1 MFVFQFCFTI
11 TDSKLEKAKEGIKK
25 ETLDFEKEFKKSS
38 SEKLGS
44 KVTSKTTI
52 TNKKSVVILGKKVS
66 ETGTRVVTPPPTT
79 PPVTPPPTTPPVTP
93 PPTTPPVTPPSITP
107 PPPVTPD
114 TPTEGVLGE
123 RREVSPDAAVL
134 GARRRVLGARRG
146 VLGEKR
152 VLGART
158 EDTSNA
164 AGAVGVMLGSVALSG
179 VWMTLRRKK
188 KIQ

>member
-1 MFVFQFCFTI
+1 M
-11 TDSKLEKAKEGIKK
+11 
-25 ETLDFEKEFKKSS
+25 
-38 SEKLGS
+38 
-44 KVTSKTTI
+44 
-52 TNKKSVVILGKKVS
+52 
-66 ETGTRVVTPPPTT
+66 TPE
-79 PPVTPPPTTPPVTP
+79 
-93 PPTTPPVTPPSITP
+93 
-107 PPPVTPD
+107 
-114 TPTEGVLGE
+114 TPTEGVLGA

>member
-1 MFVFQFCFTI
+1 MGV
-11 TDSKLEKAKEGIKK
+11 KLRAHDAELALQVIVIGVRQVVDRKDAQPIESQLGTFADAPKIGHIR
-25 ETLDFEKEFKKSS
+25 DFPNGF
-38 SEKLGS
+38 GD
-44 KVTSKTTI
+44 I
-52 TNKKSVVILGKKVS
+52 
-66 ETGTRVVTPPPTT
+66 R
-79 PPVTPPPTTPPVTP
+79 
-93 PPTTPPVTPPSITP
+93 ITP
-107 PPPVTPD
+107 FRNHIRLM
-114 TPTEGVLGE
+114 LGE